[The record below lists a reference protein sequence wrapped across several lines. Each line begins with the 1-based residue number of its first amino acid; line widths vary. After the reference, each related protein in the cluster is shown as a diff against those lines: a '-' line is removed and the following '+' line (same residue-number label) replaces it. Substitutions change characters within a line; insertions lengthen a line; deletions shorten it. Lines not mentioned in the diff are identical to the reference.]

1 MTSLDTSRAANDIQL
16 LILKKMSGT
25 ERLRI
30 ATELSEL
37 ARKLA
42 FARIE
47 KEQPG
52 LPKPLLVRQFLR
64 CILPEDRYPRS
75 LR

>member
-1 MTSLDTSRAANDIQL
+1 MTPLDTSQAAHDIQQ
-16 LILKKMSGT
+16 LILKKMTGID
-25 ERLRI
+25 RLRI
-30 ATELSEL
+30 AMDLSEL

-47 KEQPG
+47 KEQPD
-52 LPKPLLVRQFLR
+52 LSKPLLLRQFLR
-64 CILPEDRYPRS
+64 LILPKDRYPES

>member
-1 MTSLDTSRAANDIQL
+1 MRPLDTSPVAHGIQL
-16 LILKKMSGT
+16 GILKRMSGP

-30 ATELSEL
+30 AMDLSEL

-47 KEQPG
+47 RDRPG
-52 LPKPLLVRQFLR
+52 LTHAQLIREFLR
-64 CILPEDRYPRS
+64 CVLSENDWQRV

>member
-1 MTSLDTSRAANDIQL
+1 MTPLDTSQAANDIQM
-16 LILKKMSGT
+16 LILKKKTGI

-30 ATELSEL
+30 AMDLSEL

-47 KEQPG
+47 REQPG
-52 LPKPLLVRQFLR
+52 LSKQVLIRQFLR
-64 CILPEDRYPRS
+64 CILPEDHYPDS

>member
-1 MTSLDTSRAANDIQL
+1 MTPLDTSPDANDVQL
-16 LILKKMSGT
+16 NILRRISGT

-30 ATELSEL
+30 AIDLSEL

-47 KEQPG
+47 HDRPG
-52 LPKPLLVRQFLR
+52 LTKPQLIREFLHCVLSKDEYR
-64 CILPEDRYPRS
+64 RV

>member
-1 MTSLDTSRAANDIQL
+1 MTPLDTSPVANAIQL
-16 LILKKMSGT
+16 SILKGKSGP

-30 ATELSEL
+30 AMDLSEV

-47 KEQPG
+47 RDQPG
-52 LPKPLLVRQFLR
+52 LTKPQLIREFLR
-64 CILPEDRYPRS
+64 CVLSKDDCQRV

>member
-1 MTSLDTSRAANDIQL
+1 MTPLDTSQAANDIQL
-16 LILKKMSGT
+16 HIFKNMSGI

-30 ATELSEL
+30 AIDLSEL

-42 FARIE
+42 FTRIE
-47 KEQPG
+47 NEHPG
-52 LPKPLLVRQFLR
+52 LSKPLLIRQFLR

-75 LR
+75 LG

>member
-1 MTSLDTSRAANDIQL
+1 MTPLDTSPAANDIQL
-16 LILKKMSGT
+16 NILRRMSGP

-30 ATELSEL
+30 AIDLSEF

-42 FARIE
+42 FVGIE
-47 KEQPG
+47 HDQPG
-52 LPKPLLVRQFLR
+52 LTKPQLIREFLR
-64 CILPEDRYPRS
+64 RVLAKGDCPPV

>member
-1 MTSLDTSRAANDIQL
+1 MAPLDTSQTANDIQMS
-16 LILKKMSGT
+16 ILRKMTGI
-25 ERLRI
+25 ERLRTAI
-30 ATELSEL
+30 DLSEL
-37 ARKLA
+37 ARNLA

-52 LPKPLLVRQFLR
+52 LPKQLRIRQFLR
-64 CILPEDRYPRS
+64 CILPEDRYPDS

>member
-1 MTSLDTSRAANDIQL
+1 MD
-16 LILKKMSGT
+16 
-25 ERLRI
+25 
-30 ATELSEL
+30 LSEL
-37 ARKLA
+37 ARRLA

-52 LPKPLLVRQFLR
+52 LSKQLLIRQFLR
-64 CILPEDRYPRS
+64 CILPEDRYPDQ

>member
-1 MTSLDTSRAANDIQL
+1 MTPLDTSSVASDIQL
-16 LILKKMSGT
+16 NILRMMSGT

-30 ATELSEL
+30 AIDLSEF

-47 KEQPG
+47 HDHPG
-52 LPKPLLVRQFLR
+52 MTKPQLIREFLHCVLSKDNYLR
-64 CILPEDRYPRS
+64 ILT
-75 LR
+75 